1 MLKSAVDRKGKS
13 DAKGRARPD
22 YIAITLYR
30 CRLMG
35 PPNHAKRSMANMLEV
50 CVQVL
55 QLRWGP
61 LEASI
66 HITLVQDGAL
76 GSSSID
82 YYGTPHL

>member
-1 MLKSAVDRKGKS
+1 
-13 DAKGRARPD
+13 
-22 YIAITLYR
+22 
-30 CRLMG
+30 
-35 PPNHAKRSMANMLEV
+35 MANMLEV

-66 HITLVQDGAL
+66 HITLVPDGAL